1 MKLLLNGAK
10 RYTICMAIYDIE
22 ICHMYTTNDLGNII
36 LQWKHLI
43 VTAKQ
48 QHIISDLKKKWK
60 FNPDCINS
68 EIPEIHTDDITGRME
83 Q

>member
-1 MKLLLNGAK
+1 
-10 RYTICMAIYDIE
+10 
-22 ICHMYTTNDLGNII
+22 MYTTNDLGNII
-36 LQWKHLI
+36 LQWKHLK

-68 EIPEIHTDDITGRME
+68 EIPEIHTDDITGRMKQKNSNVYKCILIHVLKE
-83 Q
+83 KK